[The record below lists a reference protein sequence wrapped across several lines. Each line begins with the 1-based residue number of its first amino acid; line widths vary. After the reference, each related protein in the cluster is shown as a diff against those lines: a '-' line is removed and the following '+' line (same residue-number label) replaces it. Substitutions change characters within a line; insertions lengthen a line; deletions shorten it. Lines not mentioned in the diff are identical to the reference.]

1 MSIAVSAEAVC
12 TTSGWRTALLL
23 GLLKNIESES
33 GAQRAAPLSP
43 NRNLMKESVM
53 HQDIPTFA
61 FVGALT
67 RLGECFA

>member
-12 TTSGWRTALLL
+12 TTSGWRAALRKPRISAQLL
-23 GLLKNIESES
+23 ELLKNIELES

-43 NRNLMKESVM
+43 NRNLMKESIM

-61 FVGALT
+61 FV
-67 RLGECFA
+67 